1 MKEIITKVLLIAIAL
16 SAFTYFVV
24 TGLWTDSK
32 TTDGRKDAE
41 VMRSVIPQ
49 S

>member
-1 MKEIITKVLLIAIAL
+1 MKEIITKILLIAIAL
-16 SAFTYFVV
+16 SAFTFFVV

-41 VMRSVIPQ
+41 VTRAVIPQ
-49 S
+49 N